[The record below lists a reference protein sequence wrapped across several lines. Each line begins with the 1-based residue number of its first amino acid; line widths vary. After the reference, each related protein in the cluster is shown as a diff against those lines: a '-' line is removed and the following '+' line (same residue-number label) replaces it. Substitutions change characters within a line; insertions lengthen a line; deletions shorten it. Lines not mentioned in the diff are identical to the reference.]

1 MRANALFLWKKRE
14 NSCILIKESGE
25 TMEKDYSKYFKGP
38 SLKEAKHRGKE
49 EVKILKDEFVIPKA
63 MENIGVG
70 KTYFIKT
77 YGCQA
82 NERDSETM
90 RGILECMGYKET
102 KEMDKAD
109 VVLLNTCAIRENA
122 ELKVFG
128 KIGDLKRIK
137 RDRPDM
143 IFGMCGC
150 MAQEEEVV
158 ARLLEKHPH
167 TDLIFGTHNIHR
179 LPELL
184 QEAMM
189 SKEMVSE
196 VWSKEG
202 DIVENVPASREN
214 PLKAWVNIM
223 YGCDKFCTYCIVPY
237 TRGKERSRLPKDILH
252 EVEELKA
259 SGYKEITLLGQ
270 NVNSYGKDFK
280 DAYTFANLM
289 EDVAKIGIERIRF
302 TTSHPW
308 DFTDEMIDVI
318 ARYEN
323 IMPFVHLPVQSGNDE
338 ILKLMGR
345 KYNAT
350 SYKELFDKIK
360 AKIPHVSV
368 STDIIVGFP
377 NETEEQFL
385 DTLKM
390 VEYCQYDNAF
400 TFIYSPRAG
409 TPAAKMED
417 NIELKVKEERLQRLN
432 EVVNRYSLAQNQ
444 KYVGQ
449 KVKVLVEGYSKK
461 GNEMLMGYTETQKLV
476 NFSGNPKY
484 IGEIV
489 EVEIT
494 DAKTWSLNGKIHE

>member
-1 MRANALFLWKKRE
+1 M
-14 NSCILIKESGE
+14 
-25 TMEKDYSKYFKGP
+25 MEKDYTKYFKGP

-49 EVKILKDEFVIPKA
+49 EVKILKDEFVIPDTMK
-63 MENIGVG
+63 NIGAG
-70 KTYFIKT
+70 KTYYIKT

-90 RGILECMGYKET
+90 RGILESMGYQET
-102 KEMDKAD
+102 KEMDQAD

-150 MAQEEEVV
+150 MAQEEDVI
-158 ARLLEKHPH
+158 ARLLQKHPH

-184 QEAMM
+184 HEAMM
-189 SKEMVSE
+189 SKEMVIE

-280 DAYTFANLM
+280 DAYSFADLM
-289 EDVAKIGIERIRF
+289 RDVAKTGIDRIRF

-318 ARYEN
+318 AKYEN

-338 ILKLMGR
+338 VLKLMGR
-345 KYNAT
+345 KYNAA
-350 SYKELFDKIK
+350 SYKALFDKIK

-377 NETEEQFL
+377 NETAEQFE

-390 VEYCQYDNAF
+390 VEYCQYDNAY

-417 NIELKVKEERLQRLN
+417 NIDLKVKEERLQRLN
-432 EVVNRYSLAQNQ
+432 ETVNRYSLAQNK
-444 KYVGQ
+444 KYLGQ
-449 KVKVLVEGYSKK
+449 IVKVLVEGYSKK
-461 GNEMLMGYTETQKLV
+461 GNDMLMGYTDTQKLV
-476 NFSGNPKY
+476 NFSGDPKY

-494 DAKTWSLNGKIHE
+494 DAKTWSLNGKICE

>member
-1 MRANALFLWKKRE
+1 MRQL
-14 NSCILIKESGE
+14 
-25 TMEKDYSKYFKGP
+25 EKDYSKYFKGP

-49 EVKILKDEFVIPKA
+49 EVHILEDAFHIPEDMK
-63 MENIGVG
+63 NIGIG
-70 KTYFIKT
+70 KTYYIKT

-90 RGILECMGYKET
+90 RGILESMGYQKTE
-102 KEMDKAD
+102 EMEKAD

-128 KIGDLKRIK
+128 KMGELKRIK

-158 ARLLEKHPH
+158 QRLLEKHPH

-184 QEAMM
+184 KEAMM
-189 SKEMVSE
+189 SKAMVVE

-202 DIVENVPASREN
+202 DIIENIPTSRDN

-252 EVEELKA
+252 EVEELKED
-259 SGYKEITLLGQ
+259 GYKEITLLGQ
-270 NVNSYGKDFK
+270 NVNSYGKDF
-280 DAYTFANLM
+280 DDDYSFASLL
-289 EDVAKIGIERIRF
+289 EDVAKTGIDRIRF

-318 ARYEN
+318 AKYDN
-323 IMPFVHLPVQSGNDE
+323 IMPFIHLPVQSGNDE
-338 ILKLMGR
+338 VLRLMGR
-345 KYNAT
+345 KYNST
-350 SYKELFDKIK
+350 SYKTLYDKIV
-360 AKIPHVSV
+360 AKIPNVSV

-377 NETEEQFL
+377 NETEEQFE

-390 VEYCQYDNAF
+390 VDYCKYDNAY

-417 NIELKVKEERLQRLN
+417 NVDHKIKEERLQRLN
-432 EVVNRYSLAQNQ
+432 ERVNRYSLAKNQ
-444 KYVGQ
+444 QYLGK

-461 GNEMLMGYTETQKLV
+461 GNAMLMGYTDTQKLV
-476 NFSGNPKY
+476 NFSGDPKY
-484 IGEIV
+484 IGQIV
-489 EVEIT
+489 DVEIT
-494 DAKTWSLNGKIHE
+494 DAKTWSLNGKICE

>member
-1 MRANALFLWKKRE
+1 MYSNL
-14 NSCILIKESGE
+14 ESGDS
-25 TMEKDYSKYFKGP
+25 MEKDYSSYFKGP
-38 SLKEAKHRGKE
+38 SLQEAKKRGKE
-49 EVKILKDEFVIPKA
+49 SVKVLHDDFHIPSR
-63 MENIGVG
+63 MENIGKG

-90 RGILECMGYKET
+90 QGILELMGYSKT
-102 KEMDKAD
+102 SHMDQAD

-137 RDRPDM
+137 QQRPDM
-143 IFGMCGC
+143 VFGMCGC

-158 ARLLEKHPH
+158 HRLLEKHPH

-184 QEAMM
+184 EEAMM
-189 SKEMVSE
+189 SKEMVVE

-202 DIVENVPASREN
+202 DVVENIPASRDN
-214 PLKAWVNIM
+214 RLKAWVNIM

-237 TRGKERSRLPKDILH
+237 TRGKERSRLPKDIMKEIEQLI
-252 EVEELKA
+252 KD
-259 SGYKEITLLGQ
+259 GYQEITLLGQ

-280 DAYTFANLM
+280 DNYTFSNLL
-289 EDVAKIGIERIRF
+289 EDVAKTGIPRIRF

-308 DFTDEMIDVI
+308 DFSDEMIDII
-318 ARYEN
+318 AKYDN
-323 IMPFVHLPVQSGNDE
+323 IMPFIHLPVQSGNDE
-338 ILKLMGR
+338 VLKLMGR
-345 KYNAT
+345 RYTAS
-350 SYKELFDKIK
+350 SYKELFDKIT
-360 AKIPHVSV
+360 AKIPNVSI

-377 NETEEQFL
+377 NETKEQFE

-390 VEYCQYDNAF
+390 VEYCKYDNAY

-417 NIELKVKEERLQRLN
+417 NIEKSVKEQRLQQLN
-432 EVVNRYSLAQNQ
+432 QLVNVYSLEKNKQ
-444 KYVGQ
+444 YVG
-449 KVKVLVEGYSKK
+449 KVVKVLIEGYSKK
-461 GNEMLMGYTETQKLV
+461 DESILMGYTDTQKLV
-476 NFSGNPKY
+476 NVKGDASNIGKIIDVY
-484 IGEIV
+484 IE
-489 EVEIT
+489 E
-494 DAKTWSLNGKIHE
+494 AKTWSLNGRVYEPTN

>member
-1 MRANALFLWKKRE
+1 M
-14 NSCILIKESGE
+14 
-25 TMEKDYSKYFKGP
+25 MEKDYTKYFKGP

-49 EVKILKDEFVIPKA
+49 EVKILKDEFVIPEA
-63 MENIGVG
+63 MKDAGEG
-70 KTYFIKT
+70 KTYYIKT

-90 RGILECMGYKET
+90 RGILESMGYQET
-102 KEMDKAD
+102 KAMDQAD

-150 MAQEEEVV
+150 MAQEEEVI
-158 ARLLEKHPH
+158 ARLLQKHPH

-184 QEAMM
+184 HEAMM
-189 SKEMVSE
+189 SKEMVIE

-259 SGYKEITLLGQ
+259 AGYKEITLLGQ

-280 DAYTFANLM
+280 DTYSFADLM
-289 EDVAKIGIERIRF
+289 RDVAKTGIERIRF

-308 DFTDEMIDVI
+308 DFTDEMVDVI
-318 ARYEN
+318 AEYDN

-338 ILKLMGR
+338 VLKLMGR
-345 KYNAT
+345 KYNAA
-350 SYKELFDKIK
+350 SYKALFDKIK

-377 NETEEQFL
+377 NETEEQFQ

-390 VEYCQYDNAF
+390 VEYCQYDNAY

-417 NIELKVKEERLQRLN
+417 NVDLNVKEERLQRLN
-432 EVVNRYSLAQNQ
+432 ETVNRYFLAQNK
-444 KYVGQ
+444 KYLGQ
-449 KVKVLVEGYSKK
+449 TVKVLVEGYSKK
-461 GNEMLMGYTETQKLV
+461 GNDMLMGYTDTQKLV
-476 NFSGNPKY
+476 NFSGDPRH

-494 DAKTWSLNGKIHE
+494 DAKTWSLNGKICE

>member
-1 MRANALFLWKKRE
+1 
-14 NSCILIKESGE
+14 
-25 TMEKDYSKYFKGP
+25 MEKDYTKYFKGP

-49 EVKILKDEFVIPKA
+49 EVKILKDEFVIPDTMK
-63 MENIGVG
+63 NIGAG
-70 KTYFIKT
+70 KTYYIKT

-90 RGILECMGYKET
+90 RGILESMGYQET
-102 KEMDKAD
+102 KEMDQAD

-150 MAQEEEVV
+150 MAQEEDVI
-158 ARLLEKHPH
+158 ARLLQKHPH

-184 QEAMM
+184 HEAMM
-189 SKEMVSE
+189 SKEMVIE

-280 DAYTFANLM
+280 DAYSFADLM
-289 EDVAKIGIERIRF
+289 RDVAKTGIDRIRF

-318 ARYEN
+318 AKYEN

-338 ILKLMGR
+338 VLKLMGR
-345 KYNAT
+345 KYNAA
-350 SYKELFDKIK
+350 SYKALFDKIK

-377 NETEEQFL
+377 NETAEQFE

-390 VEYCQYDNAF
+390 VEYCQYDNAY

-417 NIELKVKEERLQRLN
+417 NIDLKVKEERLQRLN
-432 EVVNRYSLAQNQ
+432 ETVNRYSLAQNK
-444 KYVGQ
+444 KYLGQ
-449 KVKVLVEGYSKK
+449 IVKVLVEGYSKK
-461 GNEMLMGYTETQKLV
+461 GNDMLMGYTDTQKLV
-476 NFSGNPKY
+476 NFSGDPKY

-494 DAKTWSLNGKIHE
+494 DAKTWSLNGKICE

>member
-1 MRANALFLWKKRE
+1 
-14 NSCILIKESGE
+14 
-25 TMEKDYSKYFKGP
+25 MEKDYSKYFKGP

-189 SKEMVSE
+189 SKEMVIE

>member
-1 MRANALFLWKKRE
+1 
-14 NSCILIKESGE
+14 
-25 TMEKDYSKYFKGP
+25 MEKDYTKYFKGP

-49 EVKILKDEFVIPKA
+49 EVKILKDEFVIPDTMK
-63 MENIGVG
+63 NIGAG
-70 KTYFIKT
+70 KTYYIKT

-90 RGILECMGYKET
+90 RGILESMGYQET
-102 KEMDKAD
+102 KEMDQAD

-150 MAQEEEVV
+150 MAQEEEVI
-158 ARLLEKHPH
+158 ARLLQKHPH

-184 QEAMM
+184 HEAMM
-189 SKEMVSE
+189 SKEMVIE

-280 DAYTFANLM
+280 DAYSFADLM
-289 EDVAKIGIERIRF
+289 RDVAKTGIDRIRF

-318 ARYEN
+318 AKYEN

-338 ILKLMGR
+338 VLKLMGR
-345 KYNAT
+345 KYNAA
-350 SYKELFDKIK
+350 SYKALFDKIK

-377 NETEEQFL
+377 NETAEQFE

-390 VEYCQYDNAF
+390 VEYCQYDNAY

-417 NIELKVKEERLQRLN
+417 NIDLKVKEERLQRLN
-432 EVVNRYSLAQNQ
+432 ETVNRYSLAQNK
-444 KYVGQ
+444 KYLGQ
-449 KVKVLVEGYSKK
+449 IVKVLVEGYSKK
-461 GNEMLMGYTETQKLV
+461 GNDMLMGYTDTQKLV
-476 NFSGNPKY
+476 NFSGDPKY

-494 DAKTWSLNGKIHE
+494 DAKTWSLNGKICE